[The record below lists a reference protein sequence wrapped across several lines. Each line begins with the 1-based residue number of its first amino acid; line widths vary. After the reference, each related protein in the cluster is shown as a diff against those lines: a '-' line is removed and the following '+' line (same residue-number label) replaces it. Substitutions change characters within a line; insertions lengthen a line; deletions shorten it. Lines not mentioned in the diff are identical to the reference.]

1 MTSLGTVERNMAQI
15 RVSMVRCD
23 QQGREGERVH
33 SVSACCVL
41 CVAA

>member
-1 MTSLGTVERNMAQI
+1 MTGLGTVERNMAQI

-23 QQGREGERVH
+23 QQGRESERVH
-33 SVSACCVL
+33 SECVGVL